1 MDYWFPYRAQEE
13 EVTLAADA
21 LNLLAKIGQETSL
34 RYGSHLIT
42 TASLIAAKRKS
53 NIVEVSD
60 VQRSYKL
67 FYDQGRSVTFL
78 QEYEKKF
85 IGNEGLATL
94 SGTNSGTGN
103 DEMEI
108 S

>member
-1 MDYWFPYRAQEE
+1 MHTRFFSAQEE
-13 EVTLAADA
+13 EVTLAPDS

-53 NIVEVSD
+53 SIVEVAD
-60 VQRSYKL
+60 VQRSYRL
-67 FYDQGRSVTFL
+67 FFDQGRSVAFL
-78 QEYEKKF
+78 HEYERKF
-85 IGNEGLATL
+85 IGNEGLAVL
-94 SGTNSGTGN
+94 SGTGGGTGN
-103 DEMEI
+103 DAMEI